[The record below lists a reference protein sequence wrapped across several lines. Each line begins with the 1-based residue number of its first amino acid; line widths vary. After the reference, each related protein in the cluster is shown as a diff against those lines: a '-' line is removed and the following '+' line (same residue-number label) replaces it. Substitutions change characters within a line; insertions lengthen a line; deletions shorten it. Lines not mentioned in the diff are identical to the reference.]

1 MLVMFRVESWPGK
14 VTVTIK
20 NCCVKGCL
28 ALRTPF
34 SFTVYYSIHP
44 RPYLVTVVLDSMS
57 TVHGNQVD
65 I

>member
-20 NCCVKGCL
+20 NCYVKGCL
-28 ALRTPF
+28 AKDSF

-44 RPYLVTVVLDSMS
+44 RLYLVTVVLDSMS
-57 TVHGNQVD
+57 TVNGNQVD